1 MQDQEIQN
9 QEVQDQHPRAD
20 MLNTDILN
28 VVLFEPENAGNVGN
42 IARTCAVVGAT
53 LHLIRPFG
61 FSLHDTQFRR
71 AGMDYL
77 EEVTVV
83 EHPDWMSFRSSLEEI
98 PSRDITRE
106 TKKARL
112 YGFSSKVERSFWQVD
127 YQMRDYLIFGP
138 ESRGLPQWIKDQLEP
153 ITLPMPAGGRSLNLA
168 VSVGI
173 GLYEALRQ
181 ISVK

>member
-1 MQDQEIQN
+1 MPNLEHPEIPN
-9 QEVQDQHPRAD
+9 ARA
-20 MLNTDILN
+20 NILN
-28 VVLFEPENAGNVGN
+28 VVLFEPKNAGNVGN

-83 EHPDWMSFRSSLEEI
+83 EHPDWISFRSSVENI
-98 PSRDITRE
+98 PPQSTNQG

-127 YQMRDYLIFGP
+127 YQTGDYLIFGP

-181 ISVK
+181 ISVP